1 MPVPSLVTPTAS
13 TAHAQLCTLGFS
25 GEQDGIVSKIYG
37 QGYVVSVD
45 FSKVPATIDYGPG
58 IQMGRRTTTNLGQA
72 ESLVVLECVN
82 RLLDQGYEPKSI
94 VLEKAFKVG
103 RNDKFLDVQVLDKHN
118 KSYMLVECKTWGEEY
133 TKERD
138 RLLQPNGGQ
147 VFSYFIQERDTR
159 VFALYTSRIHA
170 SGIDA
175 EYEAVDTVGITGSNL
190 QQAYQSWTGETFTS
204 GLFDALPY
212 ERMETRL
219 RISDLRDMTEAD
231 GGRIFNAFA
240 EILRRHTVS
249 DKPNAFNK
257 IFNLFI
263 CKVNDEEKR
272 GPEFLD
278 FQWGG
283 QETAITVL
291 NRLNDLYQK
300 GLKQYLELDVEDIS
314 SDGLKSTIENLPPDQ
329 KSQLEAIFSKVRLY
343 KDNNFNFIEIYDE
356 RSFQKNADIVRDVV
370 RMLQKF
376 RLRYAHKHPFMGNF
390 FERLLNTS
398 VKQESGQF
406 FTPIPIA
413 RFISDSLPYEQIVEK
428 KVANGEQK
436 FLPHIIDYASGSGH
450 FLTEGMDRIDEIV
463 QNIRASK
470 TNKLNRSQ
478 SSNLQSWSH
487 DYAWAREFVYG
498 VEKDYRLAKTAKV
511 SCFLNGDGL
520 ANVICA
526 DGLGSFETDSDY
538 LGHQGILHKRGGS
551 VDQNEQRNQVF
562 DAVMANPPFSVNQ
575 CKMMTENIEHSFK
588 LASRLSNE
596 SDEIE
601 CLFLERTAQLLKV
614 GGVAGVI
621 FPTSL
626 LSNNGV
632 EADARRILI
641 DEFEIVGITAFGGL
655 TFMMTGTPT
664 TCLFLR
670 KRPND
675 ANAQAERAVD
685 AFLKDQVDQDHGGA
699 TGVFLSYAQ
708 QVLGASTVAEYITI
722 LDKPFDY
729 QFLASIKDYDFA
741 FEKSSDLKKLKAAK
755 TYKAADES
763 MRKLLEMQA
772 FRTFV
777 RTSETDRLKVWVLTA
792 GQNVVTT
799 IAPERKTQQE
809 AFLGYRF
816 SDRSRHEGMMYLS
829 GTDVIDSPLLDQ
841 TDRSNP
847 EKVSALIRRNFLGD
861 VGLTV
866 PTALQDHTS
875 IVPLWDLIDFSAM
888 PFQVALRTSK
898 RTAREEYS
906 ATTVKLGRLADILIG
921 GTPSTQ
927 KPQYYRHGTNIWV
940 NVADLK
946 EGGVISKSSKMITDA
961 GVADSNVKLIPAGT
975 TLVSFKLT
983 IGATAIAGVDLYTN
997 EAIAGLVLHPRWAA
1011 PATDDD
1017 IHVTSAYLNALF
1029 TLFPEDILKHGDSGS
1044 KKIGKSLNSKY
1055 LAQLDIPVLPA
1066 HALRNFMAVF
1076 QDTAL
1081 SLDEKRGKL
1090 KTELW

>member
-1 MPVPSLVTPTAS
+1 MPATDLTTPVAS
-13 TAHAQLCTLGFS
+13 TAYGQLCAIGFR
-25 GEQDGIVSKIYG
+25 GEENGVVSKIYG

-45 FSKVPATIDYGPG
+45 FSKIPAVIDYGPD
-58 IQMGRRTTTNLGQA
+58 IHVERKTTSNLGQA
-72 ESLVVLECVN
+72 ESLVVLECVD
-82 RLLDQGYEPKSI
+82 RLLVQGYAPKSL
-94 VLEKAFKVG
+94 VLEKAYKVG
-103 RNDKFLDVQVLDKHN
+103 HNDKFLDIQVLDQHN
-118 KSYMLVECKTWGEEY
+118 KSYMLIECKTSGDEY
-133 TKERD
+133 VKEREK
-138 RLLQPNGGQ
+138 LLQPNGGQ

-159 VFALYTSRIHA
+159 VFAVYTST
-170 SGIDA
+170 IDATGARA

-190 QQAYQSWTGETFTS
+190 QQAYASWTRETFTT

-212 ERMETRL
+212 ERIETRL
-219 RISDLRDMTEAD
+219 RVSDLRDMSEAD

-272 GPEFLD
+272 GSEFLD

-283 QETAITVL
+283 QEAALTVL

-300 GLKQYLELDVEDIS
+300 GLKQYLELDVADLS
-314 SDGLKSTIENLPPDQ
+314 SEGLQSTIENLTPEQ
-329 KSQLEAIFSKVRLY
+329 QGQLQAIFSKVRLY

-370 RMLQKF
+370 RLLQKF

-413 RFISDSLPYEQIVEK
+413 RFICDSLPYEQIVK
-428 KVANGEQK
+428 NKVAAGEQK
-436 FLPHIIDYASGSGH
+436 FLPHVIDYASGSGH

-463 QNIRASK
+463 QDLRTRNDAG
-470 TNKLNRSQ
+470 LNRSQ
-478 SSNLQSWSH
+478 SSNLQSWAH

-526 DGLGSFETDSDY
+526 DGLGSFKTDPDY
-538 LGHQGILHKRGGS
+538 VGHQGLLHKRDGS
-551 VDQNEQRNQVF
+551 IMRSDRSNQVF
-562 DAVMANPPFSVNQ
+562 DAVMANPPFSVSQ
-575 CKMMTENIEHSFK
+575 CKMMTEDITRSFQ
-588 LASRLSNE
+588 LASRLTNE

-601 CLFLERTAQLLKV
+601 CLFLERTSQLLKV

-632 EADARRILI
+632 ETDARRILLE
-641 DEFEIVGITAFGGL
+641 EFEVIGITAFGGL
-655 TFMMTGTPT
+655 TFMATGTPT
-664 TCLFLR
+664 SCLFLR
-670 KRPND
+670 KRAND
-675 ANAQAERAVD
+675 AAALASASVENFMRDKE
-685 AFLKDQVDQDHGGA
+685 DQKHGGR
-699 TGVFLSYAQ
+699 TDVFLQYAR
-708 QVLGASTVAEYITI
+708 QVVGVESLEAYLAI
-722 LDKPFDY
+722 LDKPYDHDQYSFV
-729 QFLASIKDYDFA
+729 KDYDFA
-741 FEKSSDLKKLKAAK
+741 FEKSSVLKKLKTTK
-755 TYKAADES
+755 DYKAAPEEL
-763 MRKLLEMQA
+763 RQLLELKEFRSFVQA
-772 FRTFV
+772 
-777 RTSETDRLKVWVLTA
+777 SEKDRLKFWVLAA
-792 GQNVVTT
+792 GQQVVTT
-799 IAPERKTQQE
+799 IAPEPKAEQE

-841 TDRSNP
+841 ENRTNPARVSGLVRS
-847 EKVSALIRRNFLGD
+847 NFLGD
-861 VGLTV
+861 LGEEV
-866 PTALQDHTS
+866 PEALQSHTA
-875 IVPLWDLIDFSAM
+875 IVPLWDLIDFTAL
-888 PFQVALRTSK
+888 PFQAVLRTSK
-898 RTAREEYS
+898 RAVREQYS
-906 ATTVKLGRLADILIG
+906 AATDKLGRLAKIVIG

-927 KPQYYRHGTNIWV
+927 KPKYYKNGTNVWV
-940 NVADLK
+940 SVADLK
-946 EGGVISKSSKMITDA
+946 KGGIISSSAKMITDDGA
-961 GVADSNVKLIPAGT
+961 ANSNVKLIPSGT

-983 IGATAIAGVDLYTN
+983 IGATAIAGKDLYTN
-997 EAIAGLVLHPRWAA
+997 EAIAGLVIYDKWTA

-1017 IHVTSAYLNALF
+1017 VHVTPEYLNALF
-1029 TLFPEDILKHGDSGS
+1029 TLFPEDILQHGDSGS

-1055 LAQLDIPVLPA
+1055 LAQLDIPVLSA
-1066 HALRNFMAVF
+1066 QGLRGFMEVF
-1076 QDTAL
+1076 EDSAL
-1081 SLDEKRGKL
+1081 SLEEKQAKL
-1090 KTELW
+1090 RAQLW